1 THILTPWAEKITP
14 RQPHPEYPRP
24 QLIRSNNWQNLN
36 GLWKY
41 AVTGV
46 DTKEIPAQWDGQI
59 LVPFA
64 IESALSGV
72 GKQVGKDKALWY
84 YNVITLDK
92 SVSKNKVLLH
102 FGAVDWQCDVY
113 VNGQLVGR
121 HEGGFDPF
129 SMDITRLLKKGAKQ
143 EVALRVWD
151 PTDDGPQPRGKQ
163 VNHPNGIWYTPV
175 TGIWQ
180 TVWLESVP
188 QTYIVNTKQTPNLD
202 QGVLAFQAIVE
213 GSQAGDEIKVRA
225 LDGSRVIKEQTG
237 QP

>member
-1 THILTPWAEKITP
+1 MMKKTLFFASLMVAAQLNFAQDWKPVNTHILTPWAEKITP

-102 FGAVDWQCDVY
+102 F
-113 VNGQLVGR
+113 
-121 HEGGFDPF
+121 
-129 SMDITRLLKKGAKQ
+129 
-143 EVALRVWD
+143 
-151 PTDDGPQPRGKQ
+151 
-163 VNHPNGIWYTPV
+163 
-175 TGIWQ
+175 
-180 TVWLESVP
+180 
-188 QTYIVNTKQTPNLD
+188 
-202 QGVLAFQAIVE
+202 
-213 GSQAGDEIKVRA
+213 
-225 LDGSRVIKEQTG
+225 
-237 QP
+237 